1 MQGHPVTETSET
13 STATGKGLLGR
24 LDRLYEFEREPVTDD
39 KLQPGAYFAGVYSGE
54 HIAATEFVIGASLVS
69 FGAGARDVVLGLL
82 LGNLLAVLSWTLV
95 CAPIAYQTRLT
106 LYWYLRKIAGPV
118 VTVAFNLLN
127 AVLHCILAG
136 AMFTVSASAVRV
148 FFGIPPQTG
157 WLPTDYRFVLIVLGV
172 GAVVVTLAIL
182 GFRRLAQFA
191 TVCAPW
197 MVLMFVA
204 GALVALPV
212 LGHVRSWAAF
222 WHVAQTR
229 IWSGP
234 QPGQLHPLGFWHIVA
249 FAWICNLATHLG
261 LSDMALFRFARRP
274 WYGIYSAFGMYL
286 GHYLAWTCAGVMG
299 AAAATL
305 AKQPLTALDSGAVA
319 YSALGAMGAVCVVLA
334 GWTTAN
340 PTLYR
345 AGLALQV
352 VTPNWP
358 RWLVTLVAG
367 AATTIIAC
375 SPFVFLRLLDFVAI
389 YGILL
394 FPIGAV
400 VIAEHWI
407 FPRLGLTQFWST
419 RKGQSLNWPALVS
432 WTAGLGLAAA
442 AWTAKHAYGDEILH
456 EFFLAIPVWLV
467 TTVLYVVLSALAG
480 ARQRVPLPAADTET
494 VVVWTAPEPE
504 KAQGA
509 RVSTIETVLGYASGM
524 VGIGLLAWWVV
535 ADLVSTL
542 SAGGEAPAV
551 TALAASHAFGP
562 LQVAFFAC
570 AAIWFHFREKSMA
583 WDATLAFGTGALAV
597 AALLLCLGYSV
608 SVLLGYTAPQAF
620 RTHLV
625 VLSIVYFISS
635 VIWLR
640 QWEKRPGN
648 AGSEKR

>member
-1 MQGHPVTETSET
+1 
-13 STATGKGLLGR
+13 
-24 LDRLYEFEREPVTDD
+24 
-39 KLQPGAYFAGVYSGE
+39 
-54 HIAATEFVIGASLVS
+54 
-69 FGAGARDVVLGLL
+69 
-82 LGNLLAVLSWTLV
+82 
-95 CAPIAYQTRLT
+95 
-106 LYWYLRKIAGPV
+106 
-118 VTVAFNLLN
+118 
-127 AVLHCILAG
+127 
-136 AMFTVSASAVRV
+136 
-148 FFGIPPQTG
+148 
-157 WLPTDYRFVLIVLGV
+157 
-172 GAVVVTLAIL
+172 
-182 GFRRLAQFA
+182 
-191 TVCAPW
+191 
-197 MVLMFVA
+197 
-204 GALVALPV
+204 
-212 LGHVRSWAAF
+212 
-222 WHVAQTR
+222 
-229 IWSGP
+229 
-234 QPGQLHPLGFWHIVA
+234 
-249 FAWICNLATHLG
+249 
-261 LSDMALFRFARRP
+261 
-274 WYGIYSAFGMYL
+274 MYL
-286 GHYLAWTCAGVMG
+286 GHYLAWICAGVMG

-305 AKQPLTALDSGAVA
+305 ARQPLTALDSGGVA
-319 YSALGAMGAVCVVLA
+319 YSALGAMGAVCVMLA

-367 AATTIIAC
+367 AATTVIAC

-394 FPIGAV
+394 FPVGAI

-419 RKGQSLNWPALVS
+419 RKGQSLNRPALVS

-442 AWTAKHAYGDEILH
+442 AWTAKHAYGHEIVH
-456 EFFLAIPVWLV
+456 EFFLAIPVWFV
-467 TTVLYVVLSALAG
+467 TTVLYVVLATLAG

-494 VVVWTAPEPE
+494 VVVWTAPQPE
-504 KAQGA
+504 KAQGV
-509 RVSTIETVLGYASGM
+509 RVSTVETVLGYASGM

-542 SAGGEAPAV
+542 SAGGEAPAA

-583 WDATLAFGTGALAV
+583 WDATLAFGTGALAL
-597 AALLLCLGYSV
+597 ATLLLCLGYSV
-608 SVLLGYTAPQAF
+608 SVFLGYTTAQAF

-640 QWEKRPGN
+640 QWEKRPGS